1 MPIKLINTKSNLAQ
15 SLESNNI
22 TDYVQLKV
30 HYMSAFSYTFESILF
45 ILQNKRFDGK
55 RKR

>member
-1 MPIKLINTKSNLAQ
+1 MPINLINTKSNLAQ